1 MAKGLVF
8 RYDKVGDILYIDKVK
23 PYASQE
29 SEELGDDIG
38 VRRNPATFEVETIEI
53 LCFKQRLDAG
63 QDIVLPLDAALQT
76 LDAE

>member
-23 PYASQE
+23 PYATQE

-38 VRRNPATFEVETIEI
+38 VRRNPATSEVETIEI

-63 QDIVLPLDAALQT
+63 EDIVLPLDVALHT
-76 LDAE
+76 LDA